1 MDSRRRKKRQC
12 LSVQSIM
19 GATLKRRDRA
29 CGGAMSEGIGIWD
42 GDCEGLAVYQ
52 EWVRGAGVD
61 RTRLDRC

>member
-1 MDSRRRKKRQC
+1 
-12 LSVQSIM
+12 M

-61 RTRLDRC
+61 RARLDQY